1 MDAREQ
7 RGREIAETLDLK
19 KRADG
24 TWSVPSQSKK
34 GRYAVDPKTK
44 HCTCPDFEFRQ
55 QACKHIMA
63 VQFLLFRETSTNG
76 NTTTVTE
83 TASVRLT
90 YRQNWREYNA
100 AQTTE
105 KAHFAALLHEL
116 CATVPN
122 IEQNNGRKSGR
133 NRLPLGDMIF
143 AAGFKVYSTASC
155 RRFMTDLREAQAAG
169 YIGRTP
175 HYNSIFNYLELE
187 ALTPIIKDLI
197 TQSALPLKAIE
208 TDFAIDST
216 GFTST
221 QLLGTWQ
228 TEKYGGKKARTEH
241 DWLKLHA
248 MCGVVTNVVV
258 SVEVT
263 PRNSQ
268 DSPQFPPLV
277 ETTAANFNVRRVL
290 GDKAYS
296 SHDNL
301 ELVRSKGAMP
311 YIPFKSY
318 AVASGKSAT
327 WDKLLGYYLMNREE
341 FLKAY
346 HKRSNA
352 ESTFSAIKRVFG
364 DFHPQQNPGC
374 SGQRSAAKGSG
385 PQPPLPDPQ
394 HVRVGDQSE
403 LLCSG
408 RSCLKACPVMLGF
421 RQSPRGEREQIGTDD
436 SEERDVC
443 LVAAAD

>member
-1 MDAREQ
+1 MEAREQ
-7 RGREIAETLDLK
+7 KGLEIATVMNLE
-19 KRADG
+19 KRPDG
-24 TWSVPSQSKK
+24 IWSVPSQSKK
-34 GRYAVDPKTK
+34 GSYAVDATRKS
-44 HCTCPDFEFRQ
+44 CTCPDFQYRQ
-55 QACKHIMA
+55 KPCKHVLA
-63 VQFLLFRETSTNG
+63 VEFAMKRETVIETAPNG
-76 NTTTVTE
+76 TVRTTVTE
-83 TASVRLT
+83 TAAIRVT
-90 YRQNWREYNA
+90 YPQNWPAYNA

-105 KAHFAALLHEL
+105 KAHFAELLHEL

-122 IEQNNGRKSGR
+122 IEQSNGRKSGR

-155 RRFMTDLREAQAAG
+155 RRFMTDLREAQSAG

-175 HYNSIFNYLELE
+175 HFNSIFNYLELDL
-187 ALTPIIKDLI
+187 LTPIIKGLI
-197 TQSALPLKAIE
+197 TQSALPPKTIE
-208 TDFAIDST
+208 TDLAIDST

-228 TEKYGGKKARTEH
+228 EQKYGPKKPHRTEH
-241 DWLKLHA
+241 DWVKLHA

-277 ETTAANFNVRRVL
+277 ETLAANFDVRRVL

-296 SHDNL
+296 THANL

-327 WDKLLGYYLMNREE
+327 WDKLLGYYLMNRDE

-364 DFHPQQNPGC
+364 DFIRSRTPVAQVNEVLLKVLAHNLRCLIHSMYEIGINPSFC
-374 SGQRSAAKGSG
+374 ARPVSAQKPA
-385 PQPPLPDPQ
+385 
-394 HVRVGDQSE
+394 
-403 LLCSG
+403 LLC
-408 RSCLKACPVMLGF
+408 
-421 RQSPRGEREQIGTDD
+421 
-436 SEERDVC
+436 
-443 LVAAAD
+443 

>member
-1 MDAREQ
+1 MEPETDARQQ
-7 RGREIAETLDLK
+7 RGLIIAATAK
-19 KRADG
+19 ITKRDKG
-24 TWSVPSQSKK
+24 TWIVPSQSQN
-34 GRYAVDPKTK
+34 GRYAVTITNEGKL
-44 HCTCPDFEFRQ
+44 CTCPDFELRRKP
-55 QACKHIMA
+55 CKHVYA
-63 VQFLLFRETSTNG
+63 VQYLLFRETTTNG
-76 NTTTVTE
+76 DSTTVRE
-83 TASVRLT
+83 AAAVRVT
-90 YRQNWREYNA
+90 YAQNWPAYNA

-155 RRFMTDLREAQAAG
+155 RRFMTDLREAQSAG

-175 HYNSIFNYLELE
+175 HFNSIFNYLELE
-187 ALTPIIKDLI
+187 ALTPIVKGLI

-228 TEKYGGKKARTEH
+228 TEKYGGKKVRTEH
-241 DWLKLHA
+241 DWVKLHA
-248 MCGVVTNVVV
+248 MCGVLSNVVV
-258 SVEVT
+258 AVEVT

-277 ETTAANFNVRRVL
+277 EVTAANFNMQRVL

-296 SHDNL
+296 SHANL

-318 AVASGKSAT
+318 AIAAGKSAT

-341 FLKAY
+341 FLRAY

-364 DFHPQQNPGC
+364 DFIRSRTPVAQVNEVLLKVLAHNIRCLIHSMYEIGINPSFC
-374 SGQRSAAKGSG
+374 AA
-385 PQPPLPDPQ
+385 PL
-394 HVRVGDQSE
+394 SE
-403 LLCSG
+403 QKPGLL
-408 RSCLKACPVMLGF
+408 V
-421 RQSPRGEREQIGTDD
+421 
-436 SEERDVC
+436 
-443 LVAAAD
+443 

>member
-1 MDAREQ
+1 MEAREQ
-7 RGREIAETLDLK
+7 KGLEIATTMSLE

-24 TWSVPSQSKK
+24 IWSVPSQSKK
-34 GRYAVDPKTK
+34 GRYAVDAAHKT
-44 HCTCPDFEFRQ
+44 CTCPDFEYRQ
-55 QACKHIMA
+55 KPCKHVLA
-63 VQFLLFRETSTNG
+63 VEFAIRRETVTETAPNG
-76 NTTTVTE
+76 TVRTTVTE
-83 TASVRLT
+83 TAAVRVT
-90 YRQNWREYNA
+90 YPQNWPAYNA

-105 KAHFAALLHEL
+105 KAHFAELLHAL

-122 IEQNNGRKSGR
+122 IEQSNGRKSGR

-155 RRFMTDLREAQAAG
+155 RRFMTDLREAQSAG

-175 HYNSIFNYLELE
+175 HFNSIFNYLELE
-187 ALTPIIKDLI
+187 ALTPIIKGLI

-228 TEKYGGKKARTEH
+228 AEKYGAKKHRTEH
-241 DWLKLHA
+241 DWVKLHA

-277 ETTAANFNVRRVL
+277 EDTTANFNVRRVL

-296 SHDNL
+296 THANL

-327 WDKLLGYYLMNREE
+327 WDKLLGYYLMNRDE
-341 FLKAY
+341 FLTAY

-364 DFHPQQNPGC
+364 DFIRSRTPVAQINEVLLKVLAHNLRCLIHSMYEIGINPSFC
-374 SGQRSAAKGSG
+374 ARPVSAQKPA
-385 PQPPLPDPQ
+385 
-394 HVRVGDQSE
+394 
-403 LLCSG
+403 LLC
-408 RSCLKACPVMLGF
+408 
-421 RQSPRGEREQIGTDD
+421 
-436 SEERDVC
+436 
-443 LVAAAD
+443 